1 MSTKITIFQ
10 QSDRSNYV
18 ELILQSAEMTKLSE
32 KSSYFKSLLDNLDT
46 SRVIEIEEDEI
57 FNALKFI
64 AEIVSPPNE
73 TSLTEKWNSYFAK
86 LSTKWLIESYIDIY
100 RLKIKTLMDEVCS
113 KTTYYRIKH
122 TDTIALFWEMLPIVF
137 QYDAYKTDMP
147 IVTNNDFISFLLKC
161 NPSRQKQFL
170 DRQEISKFL
179 SKDEIISILY
189 DIIDIY
195 YED

>member
-100 RLKIKTLMDEVCS
+100 RLKIKTVMDEVCS
-113 KTTYYRIKH
+113 TYSINH

-147 IVTNNDFISFLLKC
+147 VVTNNDFISFLLKC
-161 NPSRQKQFL
+161 NPSRQKQML
-170 DRQEISKFL
+170 IKKEEISKFL
-179 SKDEIISILY
+179 SKDEIISLLY
-189 DIIDIY
+189 DIINIY
-195 YED
+195 YEGI